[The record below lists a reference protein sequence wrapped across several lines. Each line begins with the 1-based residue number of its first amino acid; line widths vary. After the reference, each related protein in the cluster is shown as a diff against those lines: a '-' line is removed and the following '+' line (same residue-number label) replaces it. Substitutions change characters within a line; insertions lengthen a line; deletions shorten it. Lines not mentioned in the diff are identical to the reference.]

1 MLLRLIFRL
10 THFENFWLATPETIL
25 ARTVWTYLEK

>member
-10 THFENFWLATPETIL
+10 TNFGNFWLETTL
-25 ARTVWTYLEK
+25 ASTVWTYLEK